1 MEVYKPAEVLTN
13 WLQPRWE
20 YLHYHSMS
28 DGLPF
33 ERCGIA
39 EQDGQINGFIHFE
52 DDPAFN
58 YLQIRP
64 GHERATDHLLDWA
77 QSHLGGHSPAFGRK
91 VLGLYVSDWD
101 NYLEQRVAERGFE
114 PQPDT
119 VEEHA
124 RYQIEKPIS
133 EPQLPDGFHLQ
144 SLADDNDL
152 EKINRVLWRG
162 FGHVG
167 VPPAEEM
174 DHRRRAQAAPHFRKD
189 LTIVA
194 VAPDGEYASYAG
206 MWTVPDNNVGYLE
219 PVATD
224 PKYRRMGLG
233 RAVVQEALRRVAAE
247 YIRTVWVGSG
257 LPFYQDMGFSI
268 QNRSRLWIKL
278 I

>member
-1 MEVYKPAEVLTN
+1 MLAN

-20 YLHYHSMS
+20 YLHHHTMS

-39 EQDGQINGFIHFE
+39 EEDGQIVGFVHFE
-52 DDPAFN
+52 SNPVYN
-58 YLQIRP
+58 YLQLRS
-64 GHERATDHLLDWA
+64 GHEQATDGLLDWA
-77 QSHLGGHSPAFGRK
+77 EAHLGGCTTAFDRR
-91 VLGLYVSDWD
+91 VVGLYVSDWD

-114 PQPDT
+114 PQPDI
-119 VEEHA
+119 VEAHA
-124 RYQIEKPIS
+124 RYVIDKPIG
-133 EPQLPDGFHLQ
+133 EPSLPDGFHLQ
-144 SLADDNDL
+144 SLNDDNDL
-152 EKINRVLWRG
+152 EKVNQVLWRG

-167 VPPAEEM
+167 NPPASEVEA
-174 DHRRRAQAAPHFRKD
+174 RRRAQDAPNFRKD

-194 VAPDGEYASYAG
+194 VAPDDEYASYAG

-233 RAVVQEALRRVAAE
+233 RAVVQESLRRVAPE

-257 LPFYQDMGFSI
+257 LAFYQDMGFSI
-268 QNRSRLWIKL
+268 QNRSRLWIKGV
-278 I
+278 